1 MSSKTQTKETGGSGV
16 APDPMEQNAN
26 TKGKRTTLK
35 HLKNNRKLKHTWL
48 GSDEEK
54 VVYPPPVEGEDA
66 TGSGSE
72 DVMLQPVLCQL
83 TRRPAMRMEPEPVLQ
98 AEQCLNYL
106 DCLQRPGSSKD
117 PVEPCLNCRR
127 KESAHP

>member
-1 MSSKTQTKETGGSGV
+1 
-16 APDPMEQNAN
+16 MEQNAN

-106 DCLQRPGSSKD
+106 DCYLG
-117 PVEPCLNCRR
+117 LARR
-127 KESAHP
+127 KIHLSRAWTVGEKNQPTT